1 MATLDL
7 EWEQFLN
14 QPDNGGETSAMALLP
29 PLAKAPS
36 TKAPS
41 TKEPST
47 KAPSTKAPSTKAPS
61 TKAPSTKA
69 PSTQNTSSLDV
80 DEEDASDVD
89 DVDECFHNHTDEDDC
104 MVSALTLTEET
115 CPKCTPIYVSTKTK
129 ISYLSRP
136 IDIHSVF
143 WEIPV
148 LKYAV
153 PKEGTIK
160 KQMKFSTTDPL
171 ELAAIQAR
179 LKKEVACVNEFVI
192 EHIENPE
199 GRIKFKDQRKIS
211 IGLCKKDIVS
221 YRIKQKRAF
230 FNCFVV
236 ILRVMDEDDEHGN
249 FKEMHVKVFNT
260 GKLEIPGVKTDAML
274 HKVQTLLVQIL
285 KPIVGDDLDF
295 QRDQCETVLI
305 NSNFKCGYYINRDAL
320 YHLLKY
326 KYRINCNYDACSYPG
341 IQCKFFYV
349 QGMQL
354 GEQTGQQPVHFMGDE
369 TNKHKKARNDTKP
382 HYEISFMIFRTGSVL
397 IVGKCNED
405 VLHEIYDFIRTML
418 ETEYMTIG
426 KCLVSIDAS
435 LEKKRVPKV
444 RRKVLVFSEGMNVMP

>member
-1 MATLDL
+1 MAKLDL

-14 QPDNGGETSAMALLP
+14 QTNKSDFGMDFIKPANAAATKAS
-29 PLAKAPS
+29 AKAPANAATRAS
-36 TKAPS
+36 AINAPPAKAP
-41 TKEPST
+41 KRMD
-47 KAPSTKAPSTKAPS
+47 
-61 TKAPSTKA
+61 
-69 PSTQNTSSLDV
+69 ND
-80 DEEDASDVD
+80 DEEV
-89 DVDECFHNHTDEDDC
+89 TDEDDDEC
-104 MVSALTLTEET
+104 VADVCLNEDIDDDAVVSGNALTEDTK
-115 CPKCTPIYVSTKTK
+115 PKCTPIYISTKTK
-129 ISYLSRP
+129 ISYLTKP
-136 IDIHSVF
+136 VDIHTAF
-143 WEIPV
+143 WQIPV

-160 KQMKFSTTDPL
+160 KQMKFSTTDPSEL
-171 ELAAIQAR
+171 EAIQAR
-179 LKKEVACVNEFVI
+179 LKQEVACVNEFVI

-211 IGLCKKDIVS
+211 IGLCRKDIVS

-236 ILRVMDEDDEHGN
+236 ILRVVDEDDEHGN

-260 GKLEIPGVKTDAML
+260 GKLEIPGVKTDVML

-285 KPIVGDDLDF
+285 KPILGDDLDF

-320 YHLLKY
+320 YPLLKY

-349 QGMQL
+349 QGS
-354 GEQTGQQPVHFMGDE
+354 GEQTGQQPVHSMDDATTM
-369 TNKHKKARNDTKP
+369 TNKHKKSCNDTKA

-405 VLHEIYDFIRTML
+405 VLHEIYGFIRTML

-426 KCLVSIDAS
+426 KCLVSTDTS
-435 LEKKRVPKV
+435 LDKKRVPKI
-444 RRKVLVFSEGMNVMP
+444 RRKVLIFNEGAPSPT

>member
-14 QPDNGGETSAMALLP
+14 QPDNGGDTSSMALFP
-29 PLAKAPS
+29 PLAKPPSTKPPSTKPPSTKPPS
-36 TKAPS
+36 TKAISRS
-41 TKEPST
+41 TKPPST
-47 KAPSTKAPSTKAPS
+47 KAISRSTNAPNALDEEESSDEAEHN
-61 TKAPSTKA
+61 
-69 PSTQNTSSLDV
+69 QNDDPNDNDV
-80 DEEDASDVD
+80 DHCV
-89 DVDECFHNHTDEDDC
+89 
-104 MVSALTLTEET
+104 VSALTLTEDT
-115 CPKCTPIYVSTKTK
+115 NPKCTPIYVSTKTK
-129 ISYLSRP
+129 ISYLSKP
-136 IDIHSVF
+136 VDIHAAF

-160 KQMKFSTTDPL
+160 KQMKFSTTDPH

-236 ILRVMDEDDEHGN
+236 ILRIMDDDDAHGN

-260 GKLEIPGVKTDAML
+260 GKLEIPGVKTDTML

-285 KPIVGDDLDF
+285 KPILGDDLDF

-320 YHLLKY
+320 YHMLKY

-354 GEQTGQQPVHFMGDE
+354 GEQTGQQPVHFMDDATTM

-405 VLHEIYDFIRTML
+405 VLHEIYDFIKTML

-426 KCLVSIDAS
+426 KCLVSNDP

-444 RRKVLVFSEGMNVMP
+444 RRKVLIFSDGGPKP

>member
-1 MATLDL
+1 MAKLDL

-14 QPDNGGETSAMALLP
+14 QTNKSDFGMDFIKPANAAATKAS
-29 PLAKAPS
+29 AKAPANAATRAS
-36 TKAPS
+36 AINAPPAKAP
-41 TKEPST
+41 KRMD
-47 KAPSTKAPSTKAPS
+47 
-61 TKAPSTKA
+61 
-69 PSTQNTSSLDV
+69 ND
-80 DEEDASDVD
+80 DEEV
-89 DVDECFHNHTDEDDC
+89 TDEDDDEC
-104 MVSALTLTEET
+104 VADVCLNEDIDDDAVVSGNALTEDTK
-115 CPKCTPIYVSTKTK
+115 PKCTPIYISTKTK
-129 ISYLSRP
+129 ISYLTKP
-136 IDIHSVF
+136 VDIHTAF
-143 WEIPV
+143 WQIPV

-160 KQMKFSTTDPL
+160 KQMKFSTTDPSEL
-171 ELAAIQAR
+171 EAIQAR
-179 LKKEVACVNEFVI
+179 LKQEVACVNEFVI

-211 IGLCKKDIVS
+211 IGLCRKDIVS

-236 ILRVMDEDDEHGN
+236 ILRVVDEDDEHGN

-260 GKLEIPGVKTDAML
+260 GKLEIPGVKTDVML

-285 KPIVGDDLDF
+285 KPILGDDLDF

-320 YHLLKY
+320 YPLLKY

-349 QGMQL
+349 QGS
-354 GEQTGQQPVHFMGDE
+354 GEQTGQQPVHSMDDATTM

-426 KCLVSIDAS
+426 KCLVTNDP

-444 RRKVLVFSEGMNVMP
+444 RRKVLIFNEGAHMIPL

>member
-1 MATLDL
+1 MAKLDL

-14 QPDNGGETSAMALLP
+14 QTNKSDFGMDFIKPANAAATKAS
-29 PLAKAPS
+29 AKAPANAATRAS
-36 TKAPS
+36 AINAPPAKAP
-41 TKEPST
+41 KRMD
-47 KAPSTKAPSTKAPS
+47 
-61 TKAPSTKA
+61 
-69 PSTQNTSSLDV
+69 ND
-80 DEEDASDVD
+80 DEEV
-89 DVDECFHNHTDEDDC
+89 TDEDDDEC
-104 MVSALTLTEET
+104 VADVCLNEDIDDDAVVSGNALTEDTK
-115 CPKCTPIYVSTKTK
+115 PKCTPIYISTKTK
-129 ISYLSRP
+129 ISYLTKP
-136 IDIHSVF
+136 VDIHTAF
-143 WEIPV
+143 WQIPV

-160 KQMKFSTTDPL
+160 KQMKFSTTDPSEL
-171 ELAAIQAR
+171 EAIQAR
-179 LKKEVACVNEFVI
+179 LKQEVACVNEFVI

-211 IGLCKKDIVS
+211 IGLCRKDIVS

-236 ILRVMDEDDEHGN
+236 ILRVVDEDDEHGN

-260 GKLEIPGVKTDAML
+260 GKLEIPGVKTDVML

-285 KPIVGDDLDF
+285 KPILGDDLDF

-349 QGMQL
+349 QGS
-354 GEQTGQQPVHFMGDE
+354 GEQTGQQPVHSMDDATTM

-426 KCLVSIDAS
+426 KCLVTNDP

-444 RRKVLVFSEGMNVMP
+444 RRKVLIFNEGAHMIPL

>member
-1 MATLDL
+1 MAKLDL

-14 QPDNGGETSAMALLP
+14 QTNKSDFGMDFIKPANAAATKAS
-29 PLAKAPS
+29 AKAPANAVTRAS
-36 TKAPS
+36 AINAPPAKAP
-41 TKEPST
+41 KRMD
-47 KAPSTKAPSTKAPS
+47 
-61 TKAPSTKA
+61 
-69 PSTQNTSSLDV
+69 ND
-80 DEEDASDVD
+80 DEEV
-89 DVDECFHNHTDEDDC
+89 TDEDDDEC
-104 MVSALTLTEET
+104 VADVCLNEDIDDDAVVSGNALTEDTK
-115 CPKCTPIYVSTKTK
+115 PKCTPIYISTKTK
-129 ISYLSRP
+129 ISYLTKP
-136 IDIHSVF
+136 VDIHTAF
-143 WEIPV
+143 WQIPV

-160 KQMKFSTTDPL
+160 KQMKFSTTDPSEL
-171 ELAAIQAR
+171 EAIQAR
-179 LKKEVACVNEFVI
+179 LKQEVACVNEFVI

-211 IGLCKKDIVS
+211 IGLCRKDIVS

-236 ILRVMDEDDEHGN
+236 ILRVVDEDDEHGN

-260 GKLEIPGVKTDAML
+260 GKLEIPGVKTDVML

-285 KPIVGDDLDF
+285 KPILGDDLDF

-320 YHLLKY
+320 YPLLKY

-349 QGMQL
+349 QGS
-354 GEQTGQQPVHFMGDE
+354 GEQTGQQPVHSMDDATTM

-426 KCLVSIDAS
+426 KCLVTNDP

-444 RRKVLVFSEGMNVMP
+444 RRKVLIFNEGAHMIPL

>member
-1 MATLDL
+1 MAQLDL

-14 QPDNGGETSAMALLP
+14 QTDKSDFVLESIKSVAADVPSVPTKTSIRKTRKVDV
-29 PLAKAPS
+29 AKTGKKP
-36 TKAPS
+36 KC
-41 TKEPST
+41 
-47 KAPSTKAPSTKAPS
+47 
-61 TKAPSTKA
+61 
-69 PSTQNTSSLDV
+69 D
-80 DEEDASDVD
+80 
-89 DVDECFHNHTDEDDC
+89 FEDDDNTDGEDDD
-104 MVSALTLTEET
+104 SSHDDTDPTHAELDGTLTWNVLTEET
-115 CPKCTPIYVSTKTK
+115 KPKCTPIYVSTKTK
-129 ISYLSRP
+129 ISYLSKP
-136 IDIHSVF
+136 VDIHSVF
-143 WEIPV
+143 WQIPV
-148 LKYAV
+148 LKYAI
-153 PKEGTIK
+153 PKEGAIK
-160 KQMKFSTTDPL
+160 KQMKFSTTDPI
-171 ELAAIQAR
+171 ELAEIQTR
-179 LKKEVACVNEFVI
+179 LKQEVACVNEFVI

-199 GRIKFKDQRKIS
+199 GRIKFKDQRKVS

-236 ILRVMDEDDEHGN
+236 ILRVIDDDDETKS

-285 KPIVGDDLDF
+285 KPILGEDLDF
-295 QRDQCETVLI
+295 QRDHCETVLI

-349 QGMQL
+349 QGMKL
-354 GEQTGQQPVHFMGDE
+354 GEQTGQQPLHFTGDE

-426 KCLVSIDAS
+426 KCLVSNDAS

-444 RRKVLVFSEGMNVMP
+444 RRKTLIFNESGSQKIN

>member
-1 MATLDL
+1 MALLDL

-14 QPDNGGETSAMALLP
+14 QTEKSDFGLDSIQSVADVPVACT
-29 PLAKAPS
+29 
-36 TKAPS
+36 TKANVKK
-41 TKEPST
+41 TRKADT
-47 KAPSTKAPSTKAPS
+47 KAGPRSNKWVELEDDEDGDDEDGDGDDIHIE
-61 TKAPSTKA
+61 
-69 PSTQNTSSLDV
+69 NEN
-80 DEEDASDVD
+80 EEDCVPDAKG
-89 DVDECFHNHTDEDDC
+89 N
-104 MVSALTLTEET
+104 ALTEET
-115 CPKCTPIYVSTKTK
+115 KPKCTPIYVSTKTK
-129 ISYLSRP
+129 ISYLSKP
-136 IDIHSVF
+136 VDIHSVF
-143 WEIPV
+143 WRIPV
-148 LKYAV
+148 LKYAI
-153 PKEGTIK
+153 PKEGAIK
-160 KQMKFSTTDPL
+160 KQMKFSTTDPN
-171 ELAAIQAR
+171 ELATMQAR
-179 LKKEVACVNEFVI
+179 LKQEVACVSEFVI

-236 ILRVMDEDDEHGN
+236 ILRVIDEDDETKS

-285 KPIVGDDLDF
+285 KPILGDDLDF

-354 GEQTGQQPVHFMGDE
+354 GEQTGQQPLHFMGDE

-405 VLHEIYDFIRTML
+405 VLHEIYEFIRTML

-426 KCLVSIDAS
+426 KCLVSCDPS

-444 RRKVLVFSEGMNVMP
+444 RRKVLIFNETGTQNPQ

>member
-1 MATLDL
+1 MALLDL

-14 QPDNGGETSAMALLP
+14 QTDKPDFGLDSMTMTMMNESSVVEGETPMCKPITRAVPARKP
-29 PLAKAPS
+29 AVRK
-36 TKAPS
+36 
-41 TKEPST
+41 
-47 KAPSTKAPSTKAPS
+47 
-61 TKAPSTKA
+61 
-69 PSTQNTSSLDV
+69 TSKWMDF
-80 DEEDASDVD
+80 EE
-89 DVDECFHNHTDEDDC
+89 EEETDEDDC
-104 MVSALTLTEET
+104 IPHISNQEEDGDVEVMGNALTEHTK
-115 CPKCTPIYVSTKTK
+115 PKCTPIYVSTKTK
-129 ISYLSRP
+129 ISYLTKP
-136 IDIHSVF
+136 VDIHTVF
-143 WEIPV
+143 WQIPV

-160 KQMKFSTTDPL
+160 KQMKFSTNDPN
-171 ELAAIQAR
+171 ELAAIQSR
-179 LKKEVACVNEFVI
+179 LRQEVACVNEFVI
-192 EHIENPE
+192 EHIENPD
-199 GRIKFKDQRKIS
+199 GRIKFKDQRKVS

-236 ILRVMDEDDEHGN
+236 ILRVMDEDEQN

-285 KPIVGDDLDF
+285 KPILGEDLDF
-295 QRDQCETVLI
+295 QRDHCETVLI

-349 QGMQL
+349 QGMKL
-354 GEQTGQQPVHFMGDE
+354 GEQTGQQPLHFTGDE

-405 VLHEIYDFIRTML
+405 VLHEIYEFIRTML

-426 KCLVSIDAS
+426 KCLVSNDAS

-444 RRKVLVFSEGMNVMP
+444 RRKVLVFNETNTCHSNSKEKTQ

>member
-1 MATLDL
+1 MAKLDL

-14 QPDNGGETSAMALLP
+14 QTNKSDFGMDFIKPANAAATKAS
-29 PLAKAPS
+29 AKAPANAATRAS
-36 TKAPS
+36 AINAPPAKAP
-41 TKEPST
+41 KRMD
-47 KAPSTKAPSTKAPS
+47 
-61 TKAPSTKA
+61 
-69 PSTQNTSSLDV
+69 ND
-80 DEEDASDVD
+80 DEEV
-89 DVDECFHNHTDEDDC
+89 TDEDDDEC
-104 MVSALTLTEET
+104 VADVCLNEDIDNDAVVSGNALTEDTK
-115 CPKCTPIYVSTKTK
+115 PKCTPIYISTKTK
-129 ISYLSRP
+129 ISYLTKP
-136 IDIHSVF
+136 VDIHTAF
-143 WEIPV
+143 WQIPV

-160 KQMKFSTTDPL
+160 KQMKFSTTDPSEL
-171 ELAAIQAR
+171 EAIQAR
-179 LKKEVACVNEFVI
+179 LKQEVACVNEFVI

-211 IGLCKKDIVS
+211 IGLCRKDIVS

-236 ILRVMDEDDEHGN
+236 ILRVVDEDDEHGN

-285 KPIVGDDLDF
+285 KPILGDDLDF

-320 YHLLKY
+320 YPLLKY

-349 QGMQL
+349 QGS
-354 GEQTGQQPVHFMGDE
+354 GEQTGQQPVHSMDDATTM

-426 KCLVSIDAS
+426 KCLVTNDP

-444 RRKVLVFSEGMNVMP
+444 RRKVLIFNEGAHMTPL

>member
-29 PLAKAPS
+29 PLA
-36 TKAPS
+36 
-41 TKEPST
+41 
-47 KAPSTKAPSTKAPS
+47 KAPSTKAPS

-89 DVDECFHNHTDEDDC
+89 DVDECFHNHTDADDC
-104 MVSALTLTEET
+104 VVSALTLTEET

-171 ELAAIQAR
+171 ELAAIQDR

-236 ILRVMDEDDEHGN
+236 ILRVVDEDDDHGN

-285 KPIVGDDLDF
+285 KPILGDDLDF

-305 NSNFKCGYYINRDAL
+305 NSNFKCGYFINRDAL

-349 QGMQL
+349 QGSD
-354 GEQTGQQPVHFMGDE
+354 EQTGQQPVHFMGDE

-435 LEKKRVPKV
+435 LDKKRVPKV

>member
-1 MATLDL
+1 MALLDL
-7 EWEQFLN
+7 EWEQFLS
-14 QPDNGGETSAMALLP
+14 QTDKSDFGLDSIKPPLPPMTSASVAST
-29 PLAKAPS
+29 AKAS
-36 TKAPS
+36 VRKTRKADTKTGIKS
-41 TKEPST
+41 NK
-47 KAPSTKAPSTKAPS
+47 
-61 TKAPSTKA
+61 
-69 PSTQNTSSLDV
+69 SSSKWMELDEDDTDH
-80 DEEDASDVD
+80 DEDGEDV
-89 DVDECFHNHTDEDDC
+89 EDDC
-104 MVSALTLTEET
+104 MESEEHVAINGNALTEET
-115 CPKCTPIYVSTKTK
+115 KPKCTPIYVSTKTK
-129 ISYLSRP
+129 ISYLTKP
-136 IDIHSVF
+136 VDIHTVF
-143 WEIPV
+143 WKIPV

-153 PKEGTIK
+153 PKEGAIK
-160 KQMKFSTTDPL
+160 KQMKFSTTDPS
-171 ELAAIQAR
+171 ELAMIQAR
-179 LKKEVACVNEFVI
+179 LKQEVACVNEFVI
-192 EHIENPE
+192 EHIENPD
-199 GRIKFKDQRKIS
+199 GRIKFKDQRKVS

-236 ILRVMDEDDEHGN
+236 ILRVIDEDDETKC

-260 GKLEIPGVKTDAML
+260 GKLEIPGVKTDTML

-285 KPIVGDDLDF
+285 KPILGDDLDF
-295 QRDQCETVLI
+295 QRDHCETVLI

-349 QGMQL
+349 QGMRL
-354 GEQTGQQPVHFMGDE
+354 GEQTGQQPLHFTGDE

-405 VLHEIYDFIRTML
+405 VLHEIYEFIRTML
-418 ETEYMTIG
+418 ETEYMKIG
-426 KCLVSIDAS
+426 KCLVSTDPS

-444 RRKVLVFSEGMNVMP
+444 RRKVLIFNETTINTHQSNKNDL

>member
-1 MATLDL
+1 MNPMTKMPTSSSSSAPESTRKPKPNPNPNPNPKSNSNSNSNSNSKLL
-7 EWEQFLN
+7 EAL
-14 QPDNGGETSAMALLP
+14 NGGGV
-29 PLAKAPS
+29 
-36 TKAPS
+36 
-41 TKEPST
+41 
-47 KAPSTKAPSTKAPS
+47 
-61 TKAPSTKA
+61 
-69 PSTQNTSSLDV
+69 D
-80 DEEDASDVD
+80 DEE
-89 DVDECFHNHTDEDDC
+89 TDEDDF
-104 MVSALTLTEET
+104 VSAEVGADPNGSELELTET
-115 CPKCTPIYVSTKTK
+115 TLPKCTPIYVSTKTK
-129 ISYLSRP
+129 ISYLTRP
-136 IDIHSVF
+136 IDIHAVF
-143 WEIPV
+143 WDIPV
-148 LKYAV
+148 LKYAT

-160 KQMKFSTTDPL
+160 KQMKFSTIDPD
-171 ELAAIQAR
+171 ELAAIRSR
-179 LKKEVACVNEFVI
+179 LTHEVACVNEFVI

-236 ILRVMDEDDEHGN
+236 ILRIIDEDDEQRN

-274 HKVQTLLVQIL
+274 HKVQTLLVHIL
-285 KPIVGDDLDF
+285 KPIVGDDLDY

-320 YHLLKY
+320 YKLLKY

-349 QGMQL
+349 QGMHL
-354 GEQTGQQPVHFMGDE
+354 GEQTGQQPMHSADDAATM
-369 TNKHKKARNDTKP
+369 TNKHKKARNDTKA

-405 VLHEIYDFIRTML
+405 VLHEIYEFIRTML

-426 KCLVSIDAS
+426 KCLVSTDAS
-435 LEKKRVPKV
+435 LEKKRVPKI
-444 RRKVLVFSEGMNVMP
+444 RRKVLVFNEGLSVATAST